1 MGQNINLKR
10 MGERQPAS
18 GRILKVFGLDIG
30 VSAK

>member
-1 MGQNINLKR
+1 MGRKSNLKR

-18 GRILKVFGLDIG
+18 GRMLKVFGLDIG